1 MTAEMN
7 KETLGFQ
14 TEAQQL
20 LHLMIHSLY
29 SNKEIFLRELI
40 SNASDAVDKLRFA
53 ALANDALLEGDG
65 EYAVR
70 VDVDKDAGTVT
81 ISDNGIGMNREE
93 VIDHLGT
100 IAKSGTA
107 AFLEQLSGDQQKDSQ
122 LIGQFGVGFYS
133 SFIVADRVAV
143 HTRKAGAPADE
154 GVLWESRGES
164 EFTIEPQEKADRG
177 TSITLF
183 LRDDCKDFADDWRV
197 RSVIKKYSDH
207 ISVPV
212 LMKEAPMPVADDA
225 EGEEASEPAQAQY
238 KAVNEA
244 TALWT
249 RSRSEVSDE
258 EYGAFYKHVSHD
270 FEDPLTWS
278 HNRVEGK
285 LEYTSL
291 LYIPARAPFDM
302 WNRDA
307 NRGVKLYVQ
316 RTFIMD
322 DAEQFLPMYLRFVKG
337 VLDSNDL
344 SLNVSR
350 EILQQDKTVEALRS
364 ALSKRVLDMLAKMSK
379 NDAEKYAV
387 FWKEFGQVLKE
398 GPAEDAN
405 NKDKIAQLLR
415 FSTTHT
421 DKEVQDQSLKDYIE
435 RMPEGQ
441 EKIYYVVAENFNTA
455 RRSPQLEVFRKRGI
469 EVLLLS
475 DRVDDWL
482 MNHLQE
488 FDGKQLQDVA
498 RGRLDL
504 DDESEEEKQAREAA
518 EKDSEGLI
526 ERLKAVLEGDVEE
539 VRVTTRLT
547 DSPACLVVGEMDMGA
562 QMRRIM
568 EAAGQAVPE
577 SKPILEINPTHPLIN
592 RLDAESDEARFADLA
607 KIIFD
612 QANLAEGGQ
621 LDDPAAYVE
630 RLNSLLLQLS
640 NG

>member
-1 MTAEMN
+1 MTAEIN

-14 TEAQQL
+14 TEARQL

-53 ALANDALLEGDG
+53 ALADETLLEGDG
-65 EYAVR
+65 DYAVQ
-70 VDVDKDAGTVT
+70 VDVDKDAGTIT
-81 ISDNGIGMNREE
+81 ISDNGIGMSREE
-93 VIDHLGT
+93 VIDNLGT
-100 IAKSGTA
+100 IARSGTS

-133 SFIVADRVAV
+133 SFIVADRVEV
-143 HTRKAGAPADE
+143 HTRRAGSSPDS
-154 GVLWESRGES
+154 GVLWESHGES
-164 EFTIEPQEKADRG
+164 EFSVEAKEKPGRG
-177 TSITLF
+177 TSITLH
-183 LRDDCKDFADDWRV
+183 LREDSKDFADDWRV

-212 LMKEAPMPVADDA
+212 LMKEAPVPAADDD
-225 EGEEASEPAQAQY
+225 EKPEEASEPSYA
-238 KAVNEA
+238 AVNEA

-249 RSRSEVSDE
+249 RSRSEVSDD
-258 EYGAFYKHVSHD
+258 EYKAFYKHVSHD
-270 FEDPLTWS
+270 FEDPLSWS

-291 LYIPARAPFDM
+291 LYLPARAPFDL

-350 EILQQDKTVEALRS
+350 EILQQDKTVESLRS
-364 ALSKRVLDMLAKMSK
+364 ALTKRVLDMLSKMAK
-379 NDAEKYAV
+379 NEPEQYAS

-398 GPAEDAN
+398 GPAEDMAN
-405 NKDKIAQLLR
+405 KEKIAGLLR

-421 DKEVQDQSLKDYIE
+421 DEEAQDQSLADYIG
-435 RMPEGQ
+435 RMGENQ
-441 EKIYYVVAENFNTA
+441 DKIYYVVAENFNTA
-455 RRSPQLEVFRKRGI
+455 KRSPQLEIFRKRGI

-488 FDGKQLQDVA
+488 FDGKSFQDVA

-504 DDESEEEKQAREAA
+504 DDESEEEKAAREAV
-518 EKDSEGLI
+518 EKESEGLV
-526 ERLKAVLEGDVEE
+526 ERIKAALEDSVEE
-539 VRVTTRLT
+539 VRATHRLT
-547 DSPACLVVGEMDMGA
+547 DSPACLVVGDFDMGA
-562 QMRRIM
+562 QMKRIM
-568 EAAGQAVPE
+568 EAAGQAVPD
-577 SKPILEINPTHPLIN
+577 SKPTLEINPTHPLIK
-592 RLDAESDEARFADLA
+592 RMDEESDEDRFGDLA
-607 KIIFD
+607 RIVFD

-621 LDDPAAYVE
+621 LADPAAYVE
-630 RLNSLLLQLS
+630 RLNRLLLQLS
-640 NG
+640 GDA

>member
-1 MTAEMN
+1 MTAEMK

-14 TEAQQL
+14 TEARQL

-53 ALANDALLEGDG
+53 ALADEALLEGDG
-65 EYAVR
+65 DYAVT
-70 VDVDKDAGTVT
+70 VDVDKEAGTIT
-81 ISDNGIGMNREE
+81 ISDNGIGMSREE
-93 VIDHLGT
+93 VIDNLGT
-100 IAKSGTA
+100 IARSGTS

-133 SFIVADRVAV
+133 SFIVAERVEV
-143 HTRKAGAPADE
+143 HTRRAGSAPE
-154 GVLWESRGES
+154 TG
-164 EFTIEPQEKADRG
+164 RG

-183 LRDDCKDFADDWRV
+183 LREDSKDFADDWRV

-212 LMKEAPMPVADDA
+212 LMKEAPPPAADD
-225 EGEEASEPAQAQY
+225 EEKPEEATEPTYA
-238 KAVNEA
+238 AVNEA

-258 EYGAFYKHVSHD
+258 EYKEFYKHVSHD

-291 LYIPARAPFDM
+291 LYLPARAPFDL

-307 NRGVKLYVQ
+307 NRGLKLYVQ

-350 EILQQDKTVEALRS
+350 EILQQDKTVESLRS
-364 ALSKRVLDMLAKMSK
+364 ALTKRVLDMLSKMAKNEPEQYGK
-379 NDAEKYAV
+379 

-398 GPAEDAN
+398 GPAEDMA
-405 NKDKIAQLLR
+405 NKDKIAALLR
-415 FSTTHT
+415 FSSTHT
-421 DKEVQDQSLKDYIE
+421 DEETQNQSLADYIE
-435 RMPEGQ
+435 RMGEKQ
-441 EKIYYVVAENFNTA
+441 DKIYYVVAENFNTA
-455 RRSPQLEVFRKRGI
+455 KRSPQLEVFRKRGI

-488 FDGKQLQDVA
+488 FDGKSFQDVA

-504 DDESEEEKQAREAA
+504 DDESEEEKAAREAV
-518 EKDSEGLI
+518 EKESEGLV
-526 ERLKAVLEGDVEE
+526 ERMKTVLEDSVEE
-539 VRVTTRLT
+539 VRATNRLT
-547 DSPACLVVGEMDMGA
+547 DSPACLVVGDFDMGA
-562 QMRRIM
+562 QMKRIM
-568 EAAGQAVPE
+568 EAAGQAVPD
-577 SKPILEINPTHPLIN
+577 SKPTLEINPTHPLIE
-592 RLDAESDEARFADLA
+592 RMDQESDEERFADLA
-607 KIIFD
+607 RIVFD

-621 LDDPAAYVE
+621 LADPAAYVE
-630 RLNSLLLQLS
+630 RLNRLLLQLS
-640 NG
+640 GDA